1 MDAVSSIRDPGRCAV
16 LAATMLAAAA
26 LGSACAPANPSL
38 QTGPDA
44 EITHDGLHRLDN
56 TSMDAAWMKPDIDLG
71 AYTGLMLA
79 GAGIALKPVDD
90 QGRWWPGKSGSS
102 EFPISE
108 EGQERLQEEMRA
120 AVVEEFSKLERYEL
134 VNEPGAGV
142 LVLVGGLIDV
152 VSKVPP
158 VDECA
163 GRCEVYLTEVG
174 EATLVL
180 ELRDSVT
187 REVLVRAIDRRLAES
202 PGWAIEAN
210 SVTAW
215 SEVRRLAQ
223 SWARLMRERL
233 EELDSVPDTAG

>member
-1 MDAVSSIRDPGRCAV
+1 
-16 LAATMLAAAA
+16 MLAAAA
-26 LGSACAPANPSL
+26 LGAACAPATPNL

-44 EITHDGLHRLDN
+44 EITYDGLHRLDN

-90 QGRWWPGKSGSS
+90 AGQRWWPGKSSQS
-102 EFPISE
+102 DFPISD
-108 EGQERLQEEMRA
+108 EGQKRLQQEMRTA
-120 AVVEEFSKLERYEL
+120 FVEELSKLERYEL
-134 VNEPGAGV
+134 VDQPGAGV
-142 LVLVGGLIDV
+142 LLLVGGLIDV
-152 VSKVPP
+152 VSNVPP
-158 VDECA
+158 VDQCV
-163 GRCEVYLTEVG
+163 GRCEVYLTEIG

-187 REVLVRAIDRRLAES
+187 QEVLVRAVDRRLAES
-202 PGWAIEAN
+202 PGWAIEAD
-210 SVTAW
+210 SVTVW
-215 SEVRRLAQ
+215 SEVRQLAR

>member
-1 MDAVSSIRDPGRCAV
+1 VTSIPDPGRRAV
-16 LAATMLAAAA
+16 LAAMLAAAA
-26 LGSACAPANPSL
+26 LGTACAPSNPNL

-90 QGRWWPGKSGSS
+90 NGQRWWPGKSGQS

-108 EGQERLQEEMRA
+108 EGQKRLQQEMRTA
-120 AVVEEFSKLERYEL
+120 FLEELSKLERYEL

-142 LVLVGGLIDV
+142 LLLVGGLIDV

-163 GRCEVYLTEVG
+163 GRCEVYLTEIG

-187 REVLVRAIDRRLAES
+187 QEVLVRAIDRRLAES
-202 PGWAIEAN
+202 PGWAIEAD
-210 SVTAW
+210 SVTVW
-215 SEVRRLAQ
+215 SEVRRLAR

-233 EELDSVPDTAG
+233 EEFDSVPDTAG